1 MSADAD
7 PSLEE
12 VIIDKG
18 KPVTLK
24 LSTRTMRAL
33 PYSVDLVEALSLLE
47 TAQQQWQM
55 QGRIAS
61 FDDDS
66 DDSQQQPQQYL
77 PDISYASQSA
87 AFKHARDFGS
97 MFRQD
102 GRMGVPGTL
111 HRISVL
117 RNRDDTPLGLT
128 YRVGRHKP
136 DVGRLLGDVLSSM
149 KASIMPNT
157 PVERC
162 VLSLLRRL
170 LAAWQS
176 LLDVLQR
183 LAHCMSCILS

>member
-1 MSADAD
+1 MSLDAS

-12 VIIDKG
+12 VIVDKG
-18 KPVTLK
+18 KQVVLR
-24 LSTRTMRAL
+24 LSNRSMRIL

-61 FDDDS
+61 FDDEM
-66 DDSQQQPQQYL
+66 QLQPQYL

-87 AFKHARDFGS
+87 AYRHAKDFTG

-117 RNRDDTPLGLT
+117 RNGAGTPIGLT
-128 YRVGRHKP
+128 YRLGRHVP
-136 DVGRLLGDVLSSM
+136 EVARLLADVLSSM
-149 KASIMPNT
+149 KASIMPGT
-157 PVERC
+157 PVER
-162 VLSLLRRL
+162 
-170 LAAWQS
+170 
-176 LLDVLQR
+176 
-183 LAHCMSCILS
+183 

>member
-1 MSADAD
+1 MCCV
-7 PSLEE
+7 LEE

-18 KPVTLK
+18 KQVVLR
-24 LSTRTMRAL
+24 LSNRSMRIL

-61 FDDDS
+61 FDDEY
-66 DDSQQQPQQYL
+66 QQQYL

-87 AFKHARDFGS
+87 AFRHAKDFTE

-117 RNRDDTPLGLT
+117 RNGAGTPIGLT
-128 YRVGRHKP
+128 CRLGRHVP
-136 DVGRLLGDVLSSM
+136 EVASLLADVLSSM
-149 KASIMPNT
+149 KASIMPGT
-157 PVERC
+157 PVER
-162 VLSLLRRL
+162 
-170 LAAWQS
+170 
-176 LLDVLQR
+176 
-183 LAHCMSCILS
+183 